1 MSFPVSRIRRCNDE
15 LDQQKLYIS
24 ALENQRKILERH
36 IEATK
41 ALTAPIRRIP
51 VEILSRIFGFHCV
64 GGNLVMPAKITLP
77 VLTIALVCFH
87 WKNVAMSDQA
97 LFSDI
102 GLEFDNFS
110 EDPRYPPDTLTRAV
124 ELLLKRSG
132 SHLLS
137 INIITGFF
145 PRHGLAKAWA
155 LITSQSMRWGKLALM
170 VPNTLDILPDY
181 FAPLQEV
188 YLLLPVG
195 SLSPLAGCS
204 ETRWARIDAGYLKC
218 RDIAAG
224 EARILIPKLNS
235 LELLFVDDAQEGAA
249 AVLTWL
255 SLPALTSL
263 SITNHHGWVDI
274 DAFLC
279 ILDNLTTFLY
289 ESPCYESH
297 LWARLLGET
306 IIPSF
311 SAHWISRQL
320 CTIQAKLA
328 RKPGSWMRNQC
339 ISKESVRSPLDDSMT
354 KEIHQGEKMPVR
366 DDEKHFMKT
375 RHPSFSRGDS
385 LHCSAT
391 ALQPPA
397 IPTNLKFDIMQRF
410 SCQSMQKGSTSRLSL
425 LVSPR

>member
-77 VLTIALVCFH
+77 DLTIALVCFH

-204 ETRWARIDAGYLKC
+204 EMRWARIDAGYLKC

-289 ESPCYESH
+289 ESPCRIFQ
-297 LWARLLGET
+297 RLSSGPPLLPKLERLSVQLCDQCVSLSSDIVLRAIQSRFITDGFCEEVSRLRYFYYLQISYIRLSDT
-306 IIPSF
+306 II
-311 SAHWISRQL
+311 
-320 CTIQAKLA
+320 
-328 RKPGSWMRNQC
+328 
-339 ISKESVRSPLDDSMT
+339 E
-354 KEIHQGEKMPVR
+354 E
-366 DDEKHFMKT
+366 
-375 RHPSFSRGDS
+375 
-385 LHCSAT
+385 
-391 ALQPPA
+391 
-397 IPTNLKFDIMQRF
+397 LK
-410 SCQSMQKGSTSRLSL
+410 RLSRAGMTIASKIQPTHSL
-425 LVSPR
+425 